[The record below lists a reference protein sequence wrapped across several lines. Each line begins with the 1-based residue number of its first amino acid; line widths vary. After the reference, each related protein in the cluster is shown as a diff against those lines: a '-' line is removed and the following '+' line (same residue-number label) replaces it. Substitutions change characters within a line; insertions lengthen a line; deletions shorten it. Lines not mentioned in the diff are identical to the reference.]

1 MLMTNE
7 EIVAALHHME
17 INPYLVTKAVYR
29 GDAEQ
34 WPGNKMSFVEY
45 HMEYL
50 RIHPNLDPTQ
60 YLANLRLMLR
70 KNP

>member
-34 WPGNKMSFVEY
+34 
-45 HMEYL
+45 
-50 RIHPNLDPTQ
+50 
-60 YLANLRLMLR
+60 
-70 KNP
+70 